1 MATWTGN
8 GPNSKTF
15 VYNIKTG
22 ERSWQVAVSYTHLGY
37 DASWVEEAARRGLLN
52 LSSTVDALPYY
63 CLLYTSRCV

>member
-1 MATWTGN
+1 MDELIRRTLRDHMRIIFNGN
-8 GPNSKTF
+8 
-15 VYNIKTG
+15 
-22 ERSWQVAVSYTHLGY
+22 GY